1 MSGREQ
7 GTVVDMITDKCNAH
21 TEKRRAQKQKVTNE
35 FVIFQ
40 SALCKLLWQK
50 VTEGLDQQWVRQLKK
65 LGHERRETVGGGY
78 EQSDEVKVFYMKLEK
93 KKKS

>member
-50 VTEGLDQQWVRQLKK
+50 VTEGLDQ
-65 LGHERRETVGGGY
+65 
-78 EQSDEVKVFYMKLEK
+78 
-93 KKKS
+93 